1 MNRNIVIENID
12 NVIFERLK
20 LEAKKQGTDLKTI
33 IIKLLQNS
41 LGLPNTS
48 DKPITHSDLDNL
60 AGTWTE
66 EEYLDFN
73 KNTSSFNK
81 IDTELWN

>member
-1 MNRNIVIENID
+1 MNRSIIIENID
-12 NVIFERLK
+12 NAVFERLK

-48 DKPITHSDLDNL
+48 DKSITHSDLDKL
-60 AGTWTE
+60 AGTWSE
-66 EEYLDFN
+66 EEYLEFN
-73 KNTSSFNK
+73 KNISSFNK
-81 IDTELWN
+81 VDTELWN